1 MRAAAML
8 AGALAMMAAMLPAVP
23 ASAEL
28 PALDL
33 VAVRDLAYVRSIALP
48 GGPCILCTSGPG
60 LTLGTYGAEGD
71 APEPLPAG
79 AYFFAVAPSDPCP
92 PVWHV
97 ELQPIGGPFA
107 FPVLVWRDH
116 TIIDGVPDVQDFTG
130 HAGPIVMSMAC
141 GLSQDE
147 VVLPEGNLGQAVEAR
162 LVLRDG
168 AGADV
173 DAYPA
178 GP

>member
-1 MRAAAML
+1 ML
-8 AGALAMMAAMLPAVP
+8 AGALAMMAALVPAVP
-23 ASAEL
+23 AGAEV

-33 VAVRDLAYVRSIALP
+33 VAVRDLAYVRSIGLP

-60 LTLGTYGAEGD
+60 LTLGPYGAEGEP
-71 APEPLPAG
+71 PEPLPAG

-92 PVWHV
+92 PVRHV
-97 ELQPIGGPFA
+97 ELRPIGGPFA
-107 FPVLVWRDH
+107 FPVLLWRDH
-116 TIIDGVPDVQDFTG
+116 TIVDGVPYVEDFTG
-130 HAGPIVMSMAC
+130 RAGPIVVAMAC

-147 VVLPEGNLGQAVEAR
+147 VVLPQGNLGQPVEAR

-168 AGADV
+168 TVADV
-173 DAYPA
+173 DANPA